1 MLAFALA
8 LIIVPGFGF
17 ASASVDDPQ
26 EGIAFTSADWID
38 PEGIPGA
45 LVIVGGGEMPPEI
58 RRTFVDL
65 AGGAKARIVV
75 IPTASQAAET
85 DPEAS
90 WTEGWT
96 KLDPAPESVRV
107 LHTRD
112 RQRADDPAFVEP
124 LRQATAVWF
133 SGGDQNRI
141 AQAYLDT
148 AVERE
153 IHAVLKR
160 GGVVGGTSAGAA
172 IQTRVM
178 IGGGNPIP
186 EIVRGFDLLPDAIT
200 DQHFLKRHRQ
210 SRLERAVADHPG
222 RFGVGID
229 EATALVVRGRSLN
242 VVGRSS
248 VTIVLGAGAET
259 TTTTR
264 KDQMARH
271 DTVELEPPTP
281 PFDRAVRVFTLQP
294 GESADLTALRR
305 AARDR
310 ARPPVVFGTPRLE
323 SGSLLIVGGGRV
335 TPDMARVFVEK
346 AGGPDALIICLQTA
360 LPDPL
365 PNRSPD
371 EAFFRRAGARR
382 VVTLNQRTP
391 EELNTTEV
399 RDALSQAGGVW
410 FGGGRQ
416 WRFVDAYEGTPVV
429 GWFHDVLKRG
439 GVIGGSS
446 AGASIQA
453 EFLVR
458 GHPLGNEE
466 MMAEGYQRGFGFLPG
481 VAIDQHFA
489 QRNRFADLRAVVRR
503 HPGLLGIGIDESTA
517 ILVEGSTARVLG
529 EGSVHLDFRP
539 DNPAPEPDRS
549 VPAGESF
556 DLTQPH
562 VHVNSVDLP

>member
-1 MLAFALA
+1 MLALA
-8 LIIVPGFGF
+8 FTVSLILGAGMAPPLAEEAAPG
-17 ASASVDDPQ
+17 
-26 EGIAFTSADWID
+26 FTSADWID

-45 LVIVGGGEMPPEI
+45 LVIVGGGGMPPEI

-75 IPTASQAAET
+75 IPTASAAAET

-96 KLDPAPESVRV
+96 SLDPTPESVNV

-112 RQRADDPAFVEP
+112 RQRANDPAFLEP
-124 LRQATAVWF
+124 LTQATAVWF

-141 AQAYLDT
+141 AAAYLDT

-153 IHAVLKR
+153 IQAVLKR

-186 EIVRGFDLLPDAIT
+186 EIARGFDLLPDAIT
-200 DQHFLKRHRQ
+200 DQHFLKRDRLP
-210 SRLERAVADHPG
+210 RLERAIADHPG

-229 EATALVVRGRSLN
+229 EATALVVRGRRLD

-248 VTIVLGAGAET
+248 VTIVLGAGAENVAN
-259 TTTTR
+259 
-264 KDQMARH
+264 ARE
-271 DTVELEPPTP
+271 DNIARDSPV
-281 PFDRAVRVFTLQP
+281 DRAARVVTLQP
-294 GESADLTALRR
+294 GEVADLTALRR

-310 ARPPVVFGTPRLE
+310 ARPPLAFGAPRLD
-323 SGSLLIVGGGRV
+323 SGALLIVGGGRV
-335 TPDMARVFVEK
+335 TAEMARVFVEK
-346 AGGPDALIICLQTA
+346 AGGPDALIVCLQTA
-360 LPDPL
+360 VPDPL
-365 PNRSPD
+365 PERSRD
-371 EAFFRRAGARR
+371 EGFFQRAGARR

-391 EELNTTEV
+391 DKLNTPEV
-399 RDALSQAGGVW
+399 RDTLAQAGGVW

-458 GHPLGNEE
+458 GNPLGNQE

-481 VAIDQHFA
+481 VAIDQHFT
-489 QRNRFADLRAVVRR
+489 QRNRFADLRTVVRR
-503 HPGLLGIGIDESTA
+503 HPNLLGIGIDESTA
-517 ILVEGSTARVLG
+517 ILVEANTARVLG
-529 EGSVHLDFRP
+529 QGSVHLDFRP
-539 DNPAPEPDRS
+539 DNSAPEPDRS
-549 VPAGESF
+549 IPSGASF
-556 DLTQPH
+556 DLTQPYH
-562 VHVNSVDLP
+562 SNFH